1 MNKRNYAKELEN
13 VAEQD
18 GKTIKKSTIKKQAEI
33 AAKILNKQLG
43 TNFKTAKD
51 LTDVYSYVDSELKE
65 LHRQNIV
72 LQAERDAAKATVSR
86 LLSPLTAIPTVKK
99 LARQYNE
106 AIKDDEDL
114 QQRIHNDY
122 VAYMEREQKK
132 NEYQITENNN
142 KYIEVVNPLL

>member
-1 MNKRNYAKELEN
+1 
-13 VAEQD
+13 
-18 GKTIKKSTIKKQAEI
+18 
-33 AAKILNKQLG
+33 
-43 TNFKTAKD
+43 
-51 LTDVYSYVDSELKE
+51 
-65 LHRQNIV
+65 
-72 LQAERDAAKATVSR
+72 
-86 LLSPLTAIPTVKK
+86 

-142 KYIEVVNPLL
+142 KYIDARGRKSIVVKENG